1 MGAFFSGLKTG
12 CAEAWRGYFA
22 PLRLSPWQAAINAAR
37 DPVSRWFTPFTAWVN
52 EIDRIVK
59 R

>member
-37 DPVSRWFTPFTAWVN
+37 CSCSRLKTVVLAFSAFSCSQ
-52 EIDRIVK
+52 
-59 R
+59 